1 MKLLRPDV
9 RNFFDAV
16 DSFEQAD
23 NVGYWSGMEQ
33 QDICSVMAFLSDILA
48 KLTQGG
54 INAIFKIQKG
64 ATRTATASPKLNSF

>member
-1 MKLLRPDV
+1 MSVTGPEWNSRTYD
-9 RNFFDAV
+9 
-16 DSFEQAD
+16 
-23 NVGYWSGMEQ
+23 
-33 QDICSVMAFLSDILA
+33 SVMFFLSDILA